1 VTDNFTDI
9 DDGDGRYASR
19 QRINRRVV
27 TFDLSGSSV
36 SETIQFNGKIGRII
50 LDPSRAEANGSV
62 TGTSGSMTLSM
73 DIEDS
78 GSTEYTY
85 CNAVSSL
92 DFRTASNTPFHF
104 QVAEGANTDT
114 AGVHLTVTSPGSV
127 AASWNGLVCGALK
140 ITLAT
145 SAGAF
150 TGGTIRMVIIYE

>member
-1 VTDNFTDI
+1 MTDNFTDI

-27 TFDLSGSSV
+27 SFDLSGSSV
-36 SETIQFNGKIGRII
+36 SETIQLNGKIGRIV
-50 LDPSRAEANGSV
+50 LDPSRATSNGSV
-62 TGTSGSMTLSM
+62 TSSSGSMTFSM

-92 DFRTASNTPFHF
+92 DFRTASNTPLHF

-114 AGVHLTVTSPGSV
+114 AGVHFTVTSPGSV
-127 AASWNGLVCGALK
+127 AASWTGLVCGALT